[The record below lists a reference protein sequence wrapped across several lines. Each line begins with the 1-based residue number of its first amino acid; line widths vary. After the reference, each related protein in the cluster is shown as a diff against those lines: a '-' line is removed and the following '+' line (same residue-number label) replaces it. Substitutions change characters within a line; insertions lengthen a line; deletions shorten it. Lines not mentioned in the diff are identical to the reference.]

1 MIREG
6 SFGPAEAVILLAI
19 SNIARFFYRIPEV
32 LLKLGEQPP
41 G

>member
-19 SNIARFFYRIPEV
+19 SNIARFFFTV
-32 LLKLGEQPP
+32 SQKSC
-41 G
+41 